1 MVAYTRDKRKLD
13 DAPIEILHDK
23 EDFEAI
29 ISKKKRQEELQCDHG
44 EDYTTNRKGRFLRII
59 RNVGKEN
66 VDPRMLTILNDNIIG
81 PGVIYAYPKDGQV
94 SATLSD
100 RAMKL
105 ENLVVS
111 KSDQVWSFEGIA
123 VKFGKGKGLQRCKV
137 GICPFCIKNPT
148 LEREAEIEKI
158 PEKDT
163 EESLIRDRM
172 KLGIRVKDIVYS
184 LEIASE

>member
-1 MVAYTRDKRKLD
+1 MLTL
-13 DAPIEILHDK
+13 
-23 EDFEAI
+23 
-29 ISKKKRQEELQCDHG
+29 
-44 EDYTTNRKGRFLRII
+44 
-59 RNVGKEN
+59 
-66 VDPRMLTILNDNIIG
+66 RMLTILNDNIIG
-81 PGVIYAYPKDGQV
+81 PGVIYAYPKDGEV

-172 KLGIRVKDIVYS
+172 KLGIRVKDIVYN
-184 LEIASE
+184 LEIASEYYIKFIDPAKKLKFFIDLYTSLWGSAGEAYLKYREIPEELSERNKECIISIMSRMIRK